1 MLSNTTATQP
11 NPHPTLKKSK
21 IKLQSMQLCKYIST
35 KTVFKQMFQTLR
47 KLQRREFLKSVNT
60 ETFPRIPTTFILCL
74 YFSQIQS
81 VKSLVGFS
89 KKQFSH

>member
-11 NPHPTLKKSK
+11 TSNFEKSK